1 MVTVPDYDQRPLANL
16 PSDLFGWYLGKC
28 MVETRGFL
36 WPWFIHLVQDVL
48 IFFVM
53 TVGDV
58 AASGH

>member
-1 MVTVPDYDQRPLANL
+1 
-16 PSDLFGWYLGKC
+16 
-28 MVETRGFL
+28 MVETMGFL

>member
-1 MVTVPDYDQRPLANL
+1 
-16 PSDLFGWYLGKC
+16 

-48 IFFVM
+48 ISFVM
-53 TVGDV
+53 TIGDV